1 MPNNPEPNSHTDYRM
16 ARKAFI
22 AACEAAHADPISR
35 VHPKLSGPDG
45 KPLFIDSVA
54 LGSRTAKKAV
64 LLIADGAAAS
74 ATMTALLRGGMN
86 LPADAR
92 LVMVHAFDPFS
103 FAGASGRDRPWSRAM
118 LRAIATE
125 DLAQVTEMTVLT
137 LGLPE
142 AGMSDIPSPRRSG
155 IRLALKQADANT
167 GIKALQKMVAGELS
181 RL

>member
-1 MPNNPEPNSHTDYRM
+1 MPNNPEPNSHTDYRT

-22 AACEAAHADPISR
+22 AACETAHADPISR

-54 LGSRTAKKAV
+54 LGPRTAKKAV
-64 LLIADGAAAS
+64 LLIGDGAAAS
-74 ATMTALLRGGMN
+74 AAMTALLRGGIN

-103 FAGASGRDRPWSRAM
+103 FAGASGQDRPWSRAM

-125 DLAQVTEMTVLT
+125 DLAQVTELTVLT
-137 LGLPE
+137 LGLSE
-142 AGMSDIPSPRRSG
+142 DDLSDSLMPRRPG
-155 IRLALKQADANT
+155 IRLALKQIDAET
-167 GIKALQKMVAGELS
+167 GV
-181 RL
+181 

>member
-1 MPNNPEPNSHTDYRM
+1 MPNEPNSHTDYRT

-22 AACEAAHADPISR
+22 AACVTAHADPISR

-45 KPLFIDSVA
+45 KPLFIDSIA
-54 LGSRTAKKAV
+54 LGPRTAKKAV
-64 LLIADGAAAS
+64 LLIGDGAAAS
-74 ATMTALLRGGMN
+74 AAMTALLRGGIN

-103 FAGASGRDRPWSRAM
+103 FAGASGQDRPWSRAM

-125 DLAQVTEMTVLT
+125 DLAQVTELAVLT

-142 AGMSDIPSPRRSG
+142 DGLSDVPTPRRSG
-155 IRLALKQADANT
+155 TRLVLKQIDAKT
-167 GIKALQKMVAGELS
+167 GLKALQKIVTDELS
-181 RL
+181 GL